1 MSILKEDVWDE
12 PGMLG
17 RSSQRPS
24 FWFRRLTFGRLH
36 MHISLATDEIQDC
49 MSKITIYNRLSAL
62 RAERGMSRQD
72 LAKALDIGYQTVV
85 VLERGEYNP
94 SLELALR
101 ISQLFAL
108 PVEDIFSYIPPRPLD
123 REAYCVVEGEH
134 NERFQT
140 DHDG

>member
-1 MSILKEDVWDE
+1 
-12 PGMLG
+12 
-17 RSSQRPS
+17 
-24 FWFRRLTFGRLH
+24 

-72 LAKALDIGYQTVV
+72 LATALDIGYQTVV

-123 REAYCVVEGEH
+123 REVYQ
-134 NERFQT
+134 RS
-140 DHDG
+140 